1 MEFGQQIN
9 ENRNNAKLSL
19 FQNQGYQFERRKT
32 KTLLLDVSSDIAEA
46 MDENFSVKLVEPLII
61 DTLSDVYLDSFTTF
75 NALVNTDGTGKN
87 MGFTFK
93 INEFNINSNVGNNLD
108 KTAVLP
114 ESYTDS
120 AGQDI
125 PNPRGGE
132 KSIDSRK
139 FNTIFIPNSSSTT
152 EQSTVLHKSKKFNYI
167 CSINPGKLTT
177 LSGSIFDAGKVED
190 GTATTPH
197 YDTPFIAAGATG
209 KASRFIAEFTIVSR
223 E

>member
-1 MEFGQQIN
+1 MEFGQQMN

-32 KTLLLDVSSDIAEA
+32 KTLLLDVSSDVGEE
-46 MDENFSVKLVEPLII
+46 MNENFSVKLVEPLVI

-75 NALVNTDGTGKN
+75 NAIKNTDETCKN
-87 MGFTFK
+87 MGFTLK
-93 INEFNINSNVGNNLD
+93 INEFNINSNIGNNLD
-108 KTAVLP
+108 KTAVDV
-114 ESYTDS
+114 TT
-120 AGQDI
+120 G
-125 PNPRGGE
+125 R

-152 EQSTVLHKSKKFNYI
+152 EQSTVLHKSKKFNYM

-177 LSGSIFDAGKVED
+177 LSGSILDAGKVESV
-190 GTATTPH
+190 TSNVPS
-197 YDTPFIAAGATG
+197 YDSPFVPDND
-209 KASRFIAEFTIVSR
+209 KVSRFIAEFVIVAR